1 MARKGN
7 WGKSLLALLRHGG
20 TKDKNSG
27 IRPFAQHLVIRDVP
41 DLPDAQWATLDSL
54 GSAMRI
60 IMVRKLLFFIL
71 FREEEGLLAN
81 DKVSRHYVLGEL
93 GADGLKVFLGAL
105 PSDQWHGTVEEAAW
119 ARLPHLVIRSG
130 NAEAPRRVRISG
142 NDFAGLAEH
151 TAPLAN
157 SPWVPVLGS
166 LAEDGR
172 THQLDWVHATT
183 HERRFGQVPL
193 M

>member
-1 MARKGN
+1 M
-7 WGKSLLALLRHGG
+7 
-20 TKDKNSG
+20 
-27 IRPFAQHLVIRDVP
+27 
-41 DLPDAQWATLDSL
+41 
-54 GSAMRI
+54 
-60 IMVRKLLFFIL
+60 
-71 FREEEGLLAN
+71 
-81 DKVSRHYVLGEL
+81 

-130 NAEAPRRVRISG
+130 KDEAPRRVRISG

-172 THQLDWVHATT
+172 THQLDWVHAITQ
-183 HERRFGQVPL
+183 ERRIGQVPL